1 MAALLARRHHRQRE
15 LCRQLPEAFEMI
27 SRAIKAGQTVPA
39 ALQIIADHFE
49 KPIAT
54 EFALCYE
61 QQNLGMSRE
70 SALRRLAAR
79 SGVMEL
85 QIFVV
90 ALLVQARS
98 GGDLIELLDNLALMI
113 RKRLKLGDRVRAL
126 TGEGRMQAMVL
137 IVLPIAAFLGIVS
150 MAPDYAS
157 CLLERPWL
165 LCATAIAQV
174 AGSNV
179 TSLAPYLPFVA
190 FAVVSAIIYALF
202 AYFDPYWVSVRGR
215 LDQFDNAKDSP
226 KRRLAGGSNKTA
238 PTSGW
243 FTLPTVSLFR
253 GGDRSHLTQRL
264 AYAGVYQP
272 QAVARYFSISL
283 LTLSAPMLICL
294 TLTLAGLLRWDYA
307 MLFACIGGLTGALA
321 PRLWLDR
328 AIKKRHL
335 QFRRSLPDFLDL
347 MTVCLEGGLSLQETI
362 RRVSDELQLAHSA
375 LAAELAVVQRDV
387 ELGATVDQAL
397 KRFAARSG
405 YEGVRSLST
414 FIR

>member
-1 MAALLARRHHRQRE
+1 
-15 LCRQLPEAFEMI
+15 MI

-39 ALQIIADHFE
+39 ALQIIADDFE

-174 AGSNV
+174 AG
-179 TSLAPYLPFVA
+179 
-190 FAVVSAIIYALF
+190 ALWIRQIVN
-202 AYFDPYWVSVRGR
+202 FDY
-215 LDQFDNAKDSP
+215 
-226 KRRLAGGSNKTA
+226 
-238 PTSGW
+238 
-243 FTLPTVSLFR
+243 
-253 GGDRSHLTQRL
+253 
-264 AYAGVYQP
+264 
-272 QAVARYFSISL
+272 
-283 LTLSAPMLICL
+283 
-294 TLTLAGLLRWDYA
+294 
-307 MLFACIGGLTGALA
+307 
-321 PRLWLDR
+321 
-328 AIKKRHL
+328 
-335 QFRRSLPDFLDL
+335 
-347 MTVCLEGGLSLQETI
+347 
-362 RRVSDELQLAHSA
+362 
-375 LAAELAVVQRDV
+375 
-387 ELGATVDQAL
+387 
-397 KRFAARSG
+397 
-405 YEGVRSLST
+405 
-414 FIR
+414 

>member
-1 MAALLARRHHRQRE
+1 MQANWIALATFVTATLLTLVVASLVYDWLFRYRNAIRERLAELAGDAGDGDRSVSLFKDLKQLQTAELLRRRSWKDWLQGLIDQSGLQFGPGVLLAWSVAGAGVLATLGFIRSPWLALLLTPIGASLPMAALLARRHHRQRE

-39 ALQIIADHFE
+39 ALQIIADDFE

-174 AGSNV
+174 AG
-179 TSLAPYLPFVA
+179 
-190 FAVVSAIIYALF
+190 ALWIRQIVN
-202 AYFDPYWVSVRGR
+202 FDY
-215 LDQFDNAKDSP
+215 
-226 KRRLAGGSNKTA
+226 
-238 PTSGW
+238 
-243 FTLPTVSLFR
+243 
-253 GGDRSHLTQRL
+253 
-264 AYAGVYQP
+264 
-272 QAVARYFSISL
+272 
-283 LTLSAPMLICL
+283 
-294 TLTLAGLLRWDYA
+294 
-307 MLFACIGGLTGALA
+307 
-321 PRLWLDR
+321 
-328 AIKKRHL
+328 
-335 QFRRSLPDFLDL
+335 
-347 MTVCLEGGLSLQETI
+347 
-362 RRVSDELQLAHSA
+362 
-375 LAAELAVVQRDV
+375 
-387 ELGATVDQAL
+387 
-397 KRFAARSG
+397 
-405 YEGVRSLST
+405 
-414 FIR
+414 